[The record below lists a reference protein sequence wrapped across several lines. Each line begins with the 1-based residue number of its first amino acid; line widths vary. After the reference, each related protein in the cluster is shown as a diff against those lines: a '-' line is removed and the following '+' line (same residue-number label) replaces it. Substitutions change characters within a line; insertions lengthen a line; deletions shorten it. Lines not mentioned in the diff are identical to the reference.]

1 MSQEITAV
9 GRSLAQAFNKLTMP
23 QALVIDGGLIFVA
36 CILTSAFGNGWAP
49 DFDFTNN
56 RLRFVHYSQTV
67 EE

>member
-1 MSQEITAV
+1 MSQEMAV
-9 GRSLAQAFNKLTMP
+9 SRSLAQVFNKLTMP

-36 CILTSAFGNGWAP
+36 YILTSAFKNGWAP

-56 RLRFVHYSQTV
+56 RVRFIHYSQTA